1 MLLLQFNEVA
11 LARQRQSRQGI
22 AGDHLERID
31 PRQMVKIMMRRFL
44 GMGDLT
50 RQLVHQLMLAL
61 VRIAGF
67 ERVVVAH
74 LVFSVFSRSTAT
86 AAVQGLR
93 SPGEAAK

>member
-1 MLLLQFNEVA
+1 
-11 LARQRQSRQGI
+11 
-22 AGDHLERID
+22 
-31 PRQMVKIMMRRFL
+31 
-44 GMGDLT
+44 MGDLT
-50 RQLVHQLMLAL
+50 RQLVHQVILAL